1 MKGIE
6 NAVAD
11 YLSRLPAE
19 VDQDV
24 NDVVDNF
31 ERHLF
36 TVSQY
41 DQLLSRI

>member
-1 MKGIE
+1 MQNSVCEGIE
-6 NAVAD
+6 NTVAD

-24 NDVVDNF
+24 NDEVDNF

-36 TVSQY
+36 TVSQC
-41 DQLLSRI
+41 D